1 VDQTG
6 IECNLTGALRKLFL
20 KRLSSIQIHEKE
32 NSVCQLSPF
41 DRCRLRDFRKRLVA
55 AMSAPSARELTDV
68 LVIFSI
74 TFLTYKLVADW
85 GGMTLL
91 QLISG
96 TQAEKPSFLYFFGMA
111 LVLFSL
117 RRIGDQRSERA
128 KRMAA
133 EMSAQTMSMRDPLTQ
148 LPNRRQ
154 FQIDVSAAL
163 KNSDNKMSVLLLG
176 IDQFKKLNEVYG
188 HVGCDEA
195 LLQIGS
201 RIRERAGGSDIF
213 ARIGDDEFALCLAGS
228 DPDSA
233 RRIACTLVEAVKRPV
248 QIGIEAHSLGASVGI
263 AQTGR
268 GHATV
273 DELLRCAHVALSR
286 ARTIHTE
293 FCFFDPKMDAHIRE
307 RSLLEK
313 DLRAAVGGNG
323 LQPYYQPIV
332 DLKTRRI
339 VSFESLARWHNP
351 VSGLI
356 LPDTFI
362 PLAEELGI
370 LDVISGQLFGDA
382 CREAATWPE
391 EISLTF
397 NFSPSQFSDRS
408 FADAILMVLRNTGLP
423 AHRLEAEIT
432 ESALVEDLEST
443 RHAIQT
449 LRNAGVR
456 IVIDDFGTGYSSLY
470 HLYELRFDKLKIDK
484 RFIAELVTTGESAVF
499 IRAMVGLSKGLNL
512 FVTAEGIETEAQATA
527 ALQHG
532 VDQAQGFLYG
542 RAVPGDQVPKL
553 LSAQQGNAPLA
564 VIEAET
570 AAA

>member
-1 VDQTG
+1 MSAPKK
-6 IECNLTGALRKLFL
+6 NLIGT
-20 KRLSSIQIHEKE
+20 I
-32 NSVCQLSPF
+32 
-41 DRCRLRDFRKRLVA
+41 
-55 AMSAPSARELTDV
+55 MSAPSARELIDV
-68 LVIFSI
+68 LVFFSSA
-74 TFLTYKLVADW
+74 LVAYMAVVDW
-85 GGMTLL
+85 GGLA
-91 QLISG
+91 LIQKLFG
-96 TQAEKPSFLYFFGMA
+96 REAEPPSFMYFFGVA
-111 LVLFSL
+111 LAMFSV

-128 KRMAA
+128 KRLAA
-133 EMSAQTMSMRDPLTQ
+133 EKDAQTMAMRDPLTQ

-154 FQIDVSAAL
+154 FQNDVTAAL

-188 HVGCDEA
+188 HLGCDEA
-195 LLQIGS
+195 LLQIGT
-201 RIRERAGGSDIF
+201 RIRERASATDIF
-213 ARIGDDEFALCLAGS
+213 ARIGDDEFALCLAGG

-233 RRIACTLVEAVKRPV
+233 RRTACTLVDAVKKPI
-248 QIGIEAHSLGASVGI
+248 QIGIEQHSIGASVGI

-286 ARTIHTE
+286 ARSIHTE

-313 DLRAAVGGNG
+313 DLRAAIGGQG
-323 LQPYYQPIV
+323 LMPYYQPIV

-362 PLAEELGI
+362 PLAEEMGI
-370 LDVISGQLFGDA
+370 LDMVSGQLFGDA
-382 CREAATWPE
+382 CRDAATWPDNV
-391 EISLTF
+391 SLTF
-397 NFSPSQFSDRS
+397 NFSPSQFADRS
-408 FADAILMVLRNTGLP
+408 FADAILTVLHETGMP
-423 AHRLEAEIT
+423 PHRLEAEIT
-432 ESALVEDLEST
+432 ESALVEDLEAT

-499 IRAMVGLSKGLNL
+499 IRAMVGLSRGLNL
-512 FVTAEGIETEAQATA
+512 SVTAEGVETEAQAVA
-527 ALQHG
+527 AMQHG
-532 VDQAQGFLYG
+532 VDYAQGFLFG
-542 RAVPGDQVPKL
+542 KAVPAAQVPQL
-553 LSAQQGNAPLA
+553 LAGPVQLVA
-564 VIEAET
+564 
-570 AAA
+570 

>member
-1 VDQTG
+1 MSLLMRG
-6 IECNLTGALRKLFL
+6 ILSASKKHFVSSAL
-20 KRLSSIQIHEKE
+20 
-32 NSVCQLSPF
+32 
-41 DRCRLRDFRKRLVA
+41 A
-55 AMSAPSARELTDV
+55 TPSAREIIDV
-68 LVIFSI
+68 LVFFSI
-74 TFLTYKLVADW
+74 SLVAYMAVSDW
-85 GGMTLL
+85 GGLSILRAMT
-91 QLISG
+91 G
-96 TQAEKPSFLYFFGMA
+96 TRVETPSFMYFFGVA
-111 LVLFSL
+111 LVVFSL
-117 RRIGDQRSERA
+117 RRVSDQRSERS
-128 KRMAA
+128 RRVAA
-133 EMSAQTMSMRDPLTQ
+133 ELNVKTMAMRDPLTQ

-154 FQIDVSAAL
+154 FQTDVSTAL

-188 HVGCDEA
+188 HLGCDEA
-195 LLQIGS
+195 LLQIGA
-201 RIRERAGGSDIF
+201 RIRQRAAPGDIF
-213 ARIGDDEFALCLAGS
+213 ARIGDDEFALCLAGG

-233 RRIACTLVEAVKRPV
+233 RRTACSLVEIVRAPV
-248 QIGIEAHSLGASVGI
+248 QIGIEQHSIGASVGI

-286 ARTIHTE
+286 ARSIHTE

-313 DLRAAVGGNG
+313 DLRAAIGGQG
-323 LQPYYQPIV
+323 LMPYYQPIV

-339 VSFESLARWHNP
+339 VSLESLARWHNP

-362 PLAEELGI
+362 PLAEEIGV
-370 LDVISGQLFGDA
+370 LDMVSGQLFGDA
-382 CREAATWPE
+382 CRDAVSWPE
-391 EISLTF
+391 GISLTF
-397 NFSPSQFSDRS
+397 NFSPSQFGNRS
-408 FADAILMVLRNTGLP
+408 FADAILTVMHDAGLP
-423 AHRLEAEIT
+423 PHRLEAEIT
-432 ESALVEDLEST
+432 ESALVEDLEAT

-499 IRAMVGLSKGLNL
+499 IRAMVGLCRGLNL
-512 FVTAEGIETEAQATA
+512 SVTAEGVETEAQAIA

-532 VDQAQGFLYG
+532 VDQAQGFLFG
-542 RAVPGDQVPKL
+542 KAVPAPQVTEL
-553 LSAQQGNAPLA
+553 LSLSAKLVA
-564 VIEAET
+564 
-570 AAA
+570 

>member
-1 VDQTG
+1 
-6 IECNLTGALRKLFL
+6 
-20 KRLSSIQIHEKE
+20 
-32 NSVCQLSPF
+32 
-41 DRCRLRDFRKRLVA
+41 
-55 AMSAPSARELTDV
+55 MSAPSARELTDV

-91 QLISG
+91 QLIFG
-96 TQAEKPSFLYFFGMA
+96 IQAEKPSFLYFFGMA

-128 KRMAA
+128 KRVAA

-408 FADAILMVLRNTGLP
+408 FADAILMVLRDTGLP

-499 IRAMVGLSKGLNL
+499 IRAMVGPEQRLEFVCHRRRHRNRGPGYGCDAARRRSGSGL
-512 FVTAEGIETEAQATA
+512 FVRQSRTGRPGAEA
-527 ALQHG
+527 AVGPAGQ
-532 VDQAQGFLYG
+532 
-542 RAVPGDQVPKL
+542 RAARGYRSRNRRRLISRYCRSVYRPCAASLRAAASDRRYRRPL
-553 LSAQQGNAPLA
+553 APPSPAPLRCRWHRR
-564 VIEAET
+564 VSRT
-570 AAA
+570 A